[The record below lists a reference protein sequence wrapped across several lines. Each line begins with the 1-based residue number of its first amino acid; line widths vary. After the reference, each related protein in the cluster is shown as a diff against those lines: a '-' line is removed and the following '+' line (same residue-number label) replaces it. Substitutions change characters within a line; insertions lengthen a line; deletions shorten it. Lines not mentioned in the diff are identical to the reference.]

1 LPGGGIGGGHP
12 LLLLDHPLLL
22 LLLDVAVMASAEAT
36 AAATALVRLH
46 TALGEHAAKLFD
58 GLPAYLTPLQMA
70 EDIFDSAGC
79 VLYPAELRGLM
90 SIMADWGA
98 HEIRIPVEALKSA
111 VLAAPRA
118 QPEEAAMVVEDVEE
132 KDEQMFGA
140 AAAAPPAPAPA
151 RVPPPDEYAAAAAAA
166 AWTSP
171 DPPAEGLTRTEQ
183 RQHYVR
189 QGRAAPFATMPVT
202 VTSQFGERVRPAGAA
217 ALAWVDGRT
226 SREPGS
232 TGFFTGTTVAA
243 EAAVAARRAGKG
255 AAGLGASDL
264 TAQQLSEQSARA
276 ALLFAPNQRPAT
288 AQAWVRSSPF
298 AMHEDISGLQSPGA
312 AKPSSSAEA
321 RTVEAAAR
329 HYSRRVPP
337 TEAPPAPFATWSEQ
351 QLGAL
356 HRADGH
362 APTASGKLGP
372 TLWRPSSAPGF
383 AGSTAPPLP
392 TDRAAGLVAQYGEA
406 GGGAWP
412 VPKEMTWMNTSGAA
426 RPVSRKGGGEARPN
440 PNASTFSLGWQ

>member
-1 LPGGGIGGGHP
+1 
-12 LLLLDHPLLL
+12 
-22 LLLDVAVMASAEAT
+22 MASAEAT

-183 RQHYVR
+183 RQH
-189 QGRAAPFATMPVT
+189 
-202 VTSQFGERVRPAGAA
+202 
-217 ALAWVDGRT
+217 
-226 SREPGS
+226 
-232 TGFFTGTTVAA
+232 
-243 EAAVAARRAGKG
+243 
-255 AAGLGASDL
+255 
-264 TAQQLSEQSARA
+264 
-276 ALLFAPNQRPAT
+276 
-288 AQAWVRSSPF
+288 
-298 AMHEDISGLQSPGA
+298 
-312 AKPSSSAEA
+312 
-321 RTVEAAAR
+321 
-329 HYSRRVPP
+329 
-337 TEAPPAPFATWSEQ
+337 
-351 QLGAL
+351 
-356 HRADGH
+356 
-362 APTASGKLGP
+362 
-372 TLWRPSSAPGF
+372 
-383 AGSTAPPLP
+383 
-392 TDRAAGLVAQYGEA
+392 
-406 GGGAWP
+406 
-412 VPKEMTWMNTSGAA
+412 
-426 RPVSRKGGGEARPN
+426 
-440 PNASTFSLGWQ
+440 